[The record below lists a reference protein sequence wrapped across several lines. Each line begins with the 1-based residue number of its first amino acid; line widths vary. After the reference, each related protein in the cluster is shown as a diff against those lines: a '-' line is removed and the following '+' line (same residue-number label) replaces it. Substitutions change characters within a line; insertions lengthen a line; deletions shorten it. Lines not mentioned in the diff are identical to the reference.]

1 MSTTENKA
9 IVRRLL
15 EEGFGQG
22 NLKLIDELVA
32 ADVAD
37 HGSLPGVPPGREGYR
52 QTMQTYLE
60 TFHPAVRIDQQIAE
74 GDFVVTRWTYSGK
87 HAAPFMGI
95 PASGT
100 AVSGEVIFISRLDR
114 GRVAEE
120 WVQFDTLSLMSQI
133 GAIPEMAAAAT

>member
-32 ADVAD
+32 PDVAD
-37 HGSLPGVPPGREGYR
+37 HGSLPGVPSGREGYR

-60 TFHPAVRIDQQIAE
+60 TFHPTVAIQEQIAE
-74 GDFVVTRWTYSGK
+74 GDLVVTRWNYSGK
-87 HAAPFMGI
+87 QAVPFLGV
-95 PASGT
+95 PASGK
-100 AVSGEVIFISRLDR
+100 AVSGEVIMISRFER
-114 GRVAEE
+114 GLLVEE
-120 WVQFDTLSLMSQI
+120 WTQFDTLLLMSQI